1 VSVPRKIIAGLLTA
15 GLMALAMWLYTFK
28 PHLEAKEETPLVSNG
43 HIGSTVDNPDF
54 SVKVGKIDVATGI
67 AKPSFL
73 QEKSPIMRSP
83 GIFVIVHLEIKSNQK
98 PFRPGDPKLI
108 TRGGVSYGESGRP
121 AISTLSNGDY
131 QPMLWAPAAYVF
143 EIPKDRL
150 PGTRLVIGESA
161 LLNQL
166 SAETEVDLGIDDGE
180 AAQLL
185 AHASPTY
192 ALKTT

>member
-1 VSVPRKIIAGLLTA
+1 MSAPRKIIAGLLTV

-28 PHLEAKEETPLVSNG
+28 PHLEDKEQDPLVTSG
-43 HIGSTVDNPDF
+43 HIGAVVDNPDF

-67 AKPSFL
+67 AKSSFL
-73 QEKSPIMRSP
+73 QEKTQVMPSL

-98 PFRPGDPKLI
+98 PFQPGDPKLT
-108 TRGGVSYGESGRP
+108 TRGGVSYDESGRA
-121 AISTLSNGDY
+121 AISISNGDY
-131 QPMLWAPAAYVF
+131 QPMLWAPATYVF

-150 PGTRLVIGESA
+150 AGARLVIGESA
-161 LLNQL
+161 LLIQL

-185 AHASPTY
+185 AHASPAY

>member
-1 VSVPRKIIAGLLTA
+1 MSAPRKIIAGLLTA

-28 PHLEAKEETPLVSNG
+28 PHLEAKQQNPLVSSG
-43 HIGSTVDNPDF
+43 RIGSAVDNPDF

-67 AKPSFL
+67 AKASFL
-73 QEKSPIMRSP
+73 DQKAQVMRSP

-98 PFRPGDPKLI
+98 PFRPGGPKLI
-108 TRGGVSYGESGRP
+108 TRGGVSYDESGRP
-121 AISTLSNGDY
+121 AISTSNDDY
-131 QPMLWAPAAYVF
+131 QPMLWAPATYVF

-150 PGTRLVIGESA
+150 PGARLVIGESA

-180 AAQLL
+180 AARLL
-185 AHASPTY
+185 AHASPAYT
-192 ALKTT
+192 LKTT

>member
-1 VSVPRKIIAGLLTA
+1 
-15 GLMALAMWLYTFK
+15 
-28 PHLEAKEETPLVSNG
+28 
-43 HIGSTVDNPDF
+43 
-54 SVKVGKIDVATGI
+54 
-67 AKPSFL
+67 
-73 QEKSPIMRSP
+73 MRSP

-98 PFRPGDPKLI
+98 PFRPGSPKLI
-108 TRGGVSYGESGRP
+108 TRGGVSYDESGRP
-121 AISTLSNGDY
+121 AISTSSDDY
-131 QPMLWAPAAYVF
+131 QPMLWAPATYVF

-150 PGTRLVIGESA
+150 AGTRLVIGESA

-185 AHASPTY
+185 THASPAY